1 MMFLMVLSL
10 LLSLLNKLK
19 KMMSENSIVSKL
31 KPYILVVS
39 LQFGIAGIYVICM
52 ATLTKGMSRYVLIVY
67 RNTVATLFLAPFAL
81 IFERF
86 NPKLILLYFLKVEYF
101 YLNLLKFEQ
110 NY

>member
-1 MMFLMVLSL
+1 MHH
-10 LLSLLNKLK
+10 
-19 KMMSENSIVSKL
+19 MSENSIVRKL

-67 RNTVATLFLAPFAL
+67 RNTVAALFLAPFAL

-86 NPKLILLYFLKVEYF
+86 NSKLILLYVILEYII
-101 YLNLLKFEQ
+101 LP
-110 NY
+110 